1 MLEPLV
7 EAWRLSSELHELS
20 AGASEAELAAVEAEL
35 GRSLPEAA
43 RALYRLTDG
52 ASLLGGN
59 LNVYPLRAAE
69 LGLVAASEWL
79 RSVEW
84 TIPEELVVFGNNGA
98 DDSFGLWLPRG
109 RRDDDPAPVIKIGE
123 GGEGFAV
130 AGTSL
135 VPFLTGWSAYYL
147 LLLEADG
154 SALSALGVPQR
165 LWDAKLDEEL
175 FAELVGWADPDL
187 PDPNPDP
194 YGRPVDVRKL
204 RERYGSD

>member
-1 MLEPLV
+1 MLEALV
-7 EAWRLSSELHELS
+7 EAWRLSSELHELA
-20 AGASEAELAAVEAEL
+20 AGASEAELASAEAEL

-52 ASLLGGN
+52 ASLLRRN

-69 LGLVAASEWL
+69 FGLVAASGWL

-84 TIPEELVVFGNNGA
+84 TIPEELVVFGDNGS

-109 RRDDDPAPVIKIGE
+109 RREDDPAPVIQIAE
-123 GGEGFAV
+123 VGEGFAV

-135 VPFLTGWSAYYL
+135 LPFLTGWSAYYL
-147 LLLEADG
+147 LLLDSDR
-154 SALSALGVPQR
+154 SALSALDVPQR
-165 LWDAKLDEEL
+165 LWDAEPSDEL
-175 FAELVGWADPDL
+175 FGWADPDL
-187 PDPNPDP
+187 PDPAPDP
-194 YGRPVDVRKL
+194 YGRPVAVSVL

>member
-20 AGASEAELAAVEAEL
+20 AGASEAELAAAEAEL

-43 RALYRLTDG
+43 RALYRVTNG
-52 ASLLGGN
+52 AALLRVN
-59 LNVYPLRAAE
+59 LRLYPLWADE
-69 LGLVAASEWL
+69 LGLVAASDWL

-84 TIPEELVVFGNNGA
+84 TIPEELVVFGDNGS

-109 RRDDDPAPVIKIGE
+109 RRDDDPAPVIQIAEVGD
-123 GGEGFAV
+123 GFAV

-147 LLLEADG
+147 LLLEADR

-165 LWDAKLDEEL
+165 LWDAEPDEKI
-175 FAELVGWADPDL
+175 FAWADPDL
-187 PDPNPDP
+187 PDPDPDP
-194 YGRPVDVRKL
+194 YGRPVDVEAL
-204 RERYGSD
+204 RERYGSG

>member
-1 MLEPLV
+1 MLELLV
-7 EAWRLSSELHELS
+7 EAWRLSSQHHELA
-20 AGASEAELAAVEAEL
+20 AGASEAELAAAEADL

-52 ASLLGGN
+52 ASLLGVN
-59 LNVYPLRAAE
+59 LRVYPLREEE
-69 LGLVAASEWL
+69 LGLVTASEWL

-84 TIPEELVVFGNNGA
+84 TIPEELVVFGDNGS
-98 DDSFGLWLPRG
+98 DDSFGLWLPRK
-109 RRDDDPAPVIKIGE
+109 RQEDDPAPVIQIAE

-135 VPFLTGWSAYYL
+135 VPFLTGWSANYL
-147 LLLEADG
+147 LLLEADR
-154 SALSALGVPQR
+154 SALSVLGVPQR

-187 PDPNPDP
+187 SDPNPDP
-194 YGRPVDVRKL
+194 YGRPVDVGKL
-204 RERYGSD
+204 RTRYGSD